1 MENTHEHSIKEKMK
15 LVFATHNHNKAHEIQ
30 ALLND
35 QIELITLD
43 DIQCFEEIPETA
55 VTLEGNAKMKA
66 AYVVEQFNMNC
77 FADDT
82 GLEIDALNNE
92 PGVYSARYA
101 GEERDPEK
109 NMDLVLE
116 KLAHST
122 NRKARFRTVIS
133 LYWQNEFHEF
143 EGIVEG
149 EITTSKSGAKGFGY
163 DPIFKPEN
171 SEKTFAEMDL
181 VEKNTM
187 SHRARAFEKMVV
199 FLNTGAK
206 P

>member
-1 MENTHEHSIKEKMK
+1 MK

-55 VTLEGNAKMKA
+55 ATLEGNAKMKA

-82 GLEIDALNNE
+82 GLEIEALNNE

-101 GEERDPEK
+101 GEDRDPEK
-109 NMDLVLE
+109 NMALVLE
-116 KLAHST
+116 KLRDKS

-133 LYWQNEFHEF
+133 LYWEGEFHEF

-149 EITTSKSGAKGFGY
+149 EITTEKSGAKGFGY

-181 VEKNTM
+181 TEKNTM
-187 SHRARAFEKMVV
+187 SHRARAFEKMVA
-199 FLNTGAK
+199 FLNAEA
-206 P
+206 

>member
-171 SEKTFAEMDL
+171 NEKTFAEMDL

>member
-1 MENTHEHSIKEKMK
+1 MK

-30 ALLND
+30 ALLPHT
-35 QIELITLD
+35 IEIVTLD
-43 DIQCFEEIPETA
+43 EIQCFEEIPETA
-55 VTLEGNAKMKA
+55 ATLEGNAKMKA
-66 AYVVEQFNMNC
+66 TYVVEQFNMNC

-109 NMDLVLE
+109 NMALVLE

-199 FLNTGAK
+199 FLNTGVK

>member
-1 MENTHEHSIKEKMK
+1 MK

-43 DIQCFEEIPETA
+43 EIQCFEEIPETA
-55 VTLEGNAKMKA
+55 ATLEGNAKMKA

-82 GLEIDALNNE
+82 GLEIEALNNE

-101 GEERDPEK
+101 GEDRDPEK
-109 NMDLVLE
+109 NMALVLE
-116 KLAHST
+116 KLRDKS

-133 LYWQNEFHEF
+133 LYWEGEFHEF
-143 EGIVEG
+143 EGIVKG
-149 EITTSKSGAKGFGY
+149 EITTEKSGAKGFGY

-181 VEKNTM
+181 TEKNTM
-187 SHRARAFEKMVV
+187 SHRARAFEKMVA
-199 FLNTGAK
+199 FLNAEAK
-206 P
+206 D

>member
-143 EGIVEG
+143 EGTVEG